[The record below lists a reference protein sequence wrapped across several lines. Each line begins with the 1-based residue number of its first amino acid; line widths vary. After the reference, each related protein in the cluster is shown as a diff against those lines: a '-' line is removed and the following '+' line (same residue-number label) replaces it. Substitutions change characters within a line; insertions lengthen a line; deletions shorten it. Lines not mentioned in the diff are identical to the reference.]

1 MIRTATGAKGMVVA
15 GHPLAAEAGRDALQ
29 AGGTAVDAAIAAAMV
44 LNVVCPYATTLGG
57 DVFALVYDAKSKKLF
72 GLNGSGCAPERA
84 TKFTQTGP
92 ESISVPGVVAG
103 LFDLHAKLA
112 TVPWGI
118 LLSPAIA
125 CAAAG
130 FPAHSQLIRNMQQR
144 AEVIAADPE
153 CARLWGAPFQEGETV
168 RQPELASVLT
178 RIAADGPDTFY
189 LGDLAEALAAATP
202 MSVEDLASHASLWQ
216 EPMSLSFAGHE
227 VVTCAPNSYGLTLLF
242 QLMAFAEQGVAMD
255 EADFIVQGFEARRHA
270 YAAANGLI
278 GDPTLCEAPARAAL
292 ARGALPPAAMG
303 EEDKGGGTACVVAL
317 DAAGNAVCL
326 IESISAPFGS
336 GVVAPGTGVLFNNRM
351 PGFSTKPGHPNVLAP
366 GKRPAHTLSPCL
378 VMKDGKPAIA
388 IATPG
393 TLGQT
398 CVLAQT
404 LVRLLANGMG
414 IEQAMEASRYS
425 VALDGT
431 PAVEA
436 GMPDALKSA
445 VAGRVPGLKTVPNG
459 FLTFGSLKIA
469 AVAEDGFRGYADSR
483 RVAQP
488 IGL

>member
-1 MIRTATGAKGMVVA
+1 VVRTATGAKGMVVA

-57 DVFALVYDAKSKKLF
+57 DVFALVYDAKSKRLH
-72 GLNGSGCAPERA
+72 GLNGSGAAPDRA
-84 TKFTQTGP
+84 TSFTQTGP
-92 ESISVPGVVAG
+92 ASISVPGAAAG

-112 TVPWGI
+112 TVEWGT
-118 LLSPAIA
+118 LLSPAIGY
-125 CAAAG
+125 AAEG
-130 FPAHSQLIRNMQQR
+130 FPAHAQLIRNMQQR

-153 CARLWGAPFQEGETV
+153 CARLWGTPFKEGETV

-178 RIAADGPDTFY
+178 RLAAEGAEAFY
-189 LGDLAEALAAATP
+189 LGDLAEALAVATP
-202 MSVEDLASHASLWQ
+202 MSVEDLAGHASLWQ

-242 QLMAFAEQGVAMD
+242 QLMALAEDGVAKND
-255 EADFIVQGFEARRHA
+255 ADFIVQGISARKRA
-270 YAAANGLI
+270 YAAADGLI
-278 GDPTLCEAPARAAL
+278 GDPAVCEDSARAAL
-292 ARGALPPAAMG
+292 ARGHLPPTTDG

-317 DAAGNAVCL
+317 DAMGNAVCL
-326 IESISAPFGS
+326 IESISAPFGA

-351 PGFSTKPGHPNVLAP
+351 PGFTLKPGHPNVLAP

-378 VMKDGKPAIA
+378 VMKNGRPAIA

-398 CVLAQT
+398 CILAQT
-404 LVRLLANGMG
+404 IARLLACGMD
-414 IEQAMEASRYS
+414 IEEAMEAPRYS

-436 GMPDALKSA
+436 GMAEALKSA
-445 VAGRVPGLKTVPNG
+445 IQARVPKLKTVPNG

-469 AVAEDGFRGYADSR
+469 TVAADGFRGYADSR

-488 IGL
+488 VGL